1 MAGNKVDEEAEHC
14 MKRGPSQWESNSSN
28 RKPNKPCN
36 RPDGGWVAGRGW
48 GGHRAGW
55 RREHGPRWREGWSWA
70 WIRGAA
76 RQNNQKTRQHRGK
89 PQWGH
94 EVHGRPNDGELE
106 QTRSTETWLCC
117 QCQVT
122 FLQTRPR
129 YIPSSIS
136 SAILW
141 NIKESLCPAEQL
153 LSRSQE
159 LFRRC
164 ALPTGGRCPGPVC
177 ASSRSHSST
186 SPQGTGIV
194 SKEPS
199 GSTAVRV
206 FLKLD
211 LSKNDH
217 FSGPHGP
224 FRQKTISCL
233 HF

>member
-1 MAGNKVDEEAEHC
+1 MGDESLDVDEVGIGLDGAEN
-14 MKRGPSQWESNSSN
+14 MGQ
-28 RKPNKPCN
+28 
-36 RPDGGWVAGRGW
+36 
-48 GGHRAGW
+48 
-55 RREHGPRWREGWSWA
+55 
-70 WIRGAA
+70 
-76 RQNNQKTRQHRGK
+76 
-89 PQWGH
+89 
-94 EVHGRPNDGELE
+94 DGERGEVGLGFGGLQDRTIRKLVSTE
-106 QTRSTETWLCC
+106 GNHNGGTRFMGGQMMGSWSRQRSTETWLCC